1 MSSGADKIVSNI
13 MSDAQAK
20 VDANISEAQL
30 KVDDILAK
38 GERRLKLLKSKSL
51 MMLPNKQI

>member
-20 VDANISEAQL
+20 ADVNKSEAQV
-30 KVDDILAK
+30 KVDAILAD
-38 GERRLKLLKSKSL
+38 GEKELKLLKLKSQKMLQSKR
-51 MMLPNKQI
+51 K

>member
-20 VDANISEAQL
+20 ADVNKSEAQV
-30 KVDDILAK
+30 KADAI
-38 GERRLKLLKSKSL
+38 
-51 MMLPNKQI
+51 